1 MHCIP
6 VVNDLDNPESIKENE
21 NGELKQK
28 SPDIS
33 KLSVMTHLNQHQK
46 NTLVNGIGM
55 RMMTE
60 EVDSCWREM

>member
-6 VVNDLDNPESIKENE
+6 VVNDLDNPDSIQANE

-33 KLSVMTHLNQHQK
+33 KLSVMTHLNQHQ
-46 NTLVNGIGM
+46 NDTLVNGIGM
-55 RMMTE
+55 GMMTE

>member
-6 VVNDLDNPESIKENE
+6 VVNDLDNPDLVQANE
-21 NGELKQK
+21 NGEVKQK

-33 KLSVMTHLNQHQK
+33 KSSVMTHLNQHHK
-46 NTLVNGIGM
+46 DTLVNGIGM